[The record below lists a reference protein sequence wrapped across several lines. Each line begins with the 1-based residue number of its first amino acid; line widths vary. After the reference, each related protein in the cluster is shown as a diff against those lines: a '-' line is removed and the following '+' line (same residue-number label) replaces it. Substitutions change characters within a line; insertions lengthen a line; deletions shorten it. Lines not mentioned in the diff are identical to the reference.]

1 MVYNMGMKR
10 EKLKDLLSK
19 HYEKDMVNSILS
31 GRRKP
36 KIEVIHEAN
45 TKLKINVIEW
55 VDIKHY
61 LAK

>member
-1 MVYNMGMKR
+1 MKR
-10 EKLKDLLSK
+10 EKLKDLLDK

>member
-1 MVYNMGMKR
+1 MKR

-19 HYEKDMVNSILS
+19 HYEKDMINSILS

-36 KIEVIHEAN
+36 KLEVIHEAN

>member
-1 MVYNMGMKR
+1 MKR